1 MRIMQNITL
10 AGILVVGITA
20 IVLSTKPCQPFSG
33 PTPAPIPALPLLSI
47 ATPAP
52 KPVPQ
57 PVPKPIFPQLAAF
70 TATWCGPC
78 QRAKPEVDRIEKAGL
93 ADVVRI
99 DIEKQPDTAHQYQVF
114 NVPTFILYRGGKEA
128 LRTHDIRKI
137 KAALQE

>member
-10 AGILVVGITA
+10 AGILVVSITA

-52 KPVPQ
+52 KPVP
-57 PVPKPIFPQLAAF
+57 KPILPQLAAF

-99 DIEKQPDTAHQYQVF
+99 DIDKQPDTAHQYQVF

>member
-1 MRIMQNITL
+1 MHIMQNITL
-10 AGILVVGITA
+10 AGILVVSITA

-52 KPVPQ
+52 KPVP
-57 PVPKPIFPQLAAF
+57 KPILPQLAAF

-99 DIEKQPDTAHQYQVF
+99 DIDKQPDTAHQYQVF

>member
-33 PTPAPIPALPLLSI
+33 PTPVPIPASPLLSI

-52 KPVPQ
+52 KPVP
-57 PVPKPIFPQLAAF
+57 KPILPQLAAF

-78 QRAKPEVDRIEKAGL
+78 QRAKPEVDRIEKTGL

-99 DIEKQPDTAHQYQVF
+99 DIDKQPDTARQYQVSS
-114 NVPTFILYRGGKEA
+114 VPTFILYRGGKEA
-128 LRTHDIRKI
+128 LRTHDIKKI

>member
-33 PTPAPIPALPLLSI
+33 PTPVPIPASPLLSI

-52 KPVPQ
+52 KPVP
-57 PVPKPIFPQLAAF
+57 KPILPQLAAF

-99 DIEKQPDTAHQYQVF
+99 DIDKQPDTAHQYQVF
-114 NVPTFILYRGGKEA
+114 SVPTFILYRGGKEA
-128 LRTHDIRKI
+128 VRTHDIRKI

>member
-52 KPVPQ
+52 KPVP
-57 PVPKPIFPQLAAF
+57 KPILPQLAAF

-99 DIEKQPDTAHQYQVF
+99 DIDKQPDTAHQYQVF